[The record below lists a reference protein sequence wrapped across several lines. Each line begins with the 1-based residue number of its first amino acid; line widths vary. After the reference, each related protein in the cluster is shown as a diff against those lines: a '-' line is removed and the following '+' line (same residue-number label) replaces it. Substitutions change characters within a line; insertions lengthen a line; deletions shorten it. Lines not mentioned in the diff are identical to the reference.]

1 MSQEFAIDSALQ
13 FAIER
18 LQARYVS
25 CIDDDRL
32 EQWPGFFIE
41 HCRYQIISAENYER
55 KLPVGVFFADSRA
68 MLSDRVA
75 ALREANVYEAQ
86 RYRHLVCATL
96 ITSRSGEIVTAQS
109 NYQVVRVLQ
118 DGSTM
123 IFSVGRYLDRIN
135 LNGGEPL
142 FEEKL
147 VVFDNRRIDTLL
159 AIPI

>member
-1 MSQEFAIDSALQ
+1 MSGDVAIDSVLQ
-13 FAIER
+13 FEIER
-18 LQARYVS
+18 LQARYVT

-32 EQWPGFFIE
+32 EEWPAFFTE
-41 HCRYQIISAENYER
+41 QCRYQIISAENYTR

-75 ALREANVYEAQ
+75 ALRQANIYEAQ
-86 RYRHLVCATL
+86 RYRHLVGATL
-96 ITSRSGEIVTAQS
+96 ISARHGEIVTAQS

-135 LNGGEPL
+135 LNRGAPL